1 MNAILIILAVVAV
14 LFIGAYIVSAIQ
26 QKRRNSELDLL
37 NDRLSAAAEE
47 DEDEDEEEEAEAD
60 DEDEE
65 DEDDEDENENE
76 NENENDKDDDKEKNN
91 NRSAEPAKTTGCG
104 GCLSLLI
111 MLLMVG
117 GIGYLFFDCFTEKLD
132 DHMVITTLGS
142 VEHSPFINEKVTYDT
157 RALKDTTRQEVES
170 VSFSSQVLEHGEKD
184 SRVYY
189 IVETKYSTGEVS
201 IDTISRPI
209 DGSDWTTGF

>member
-14 LFIGAYIVSAIQ
+14 LFIVTYIVSAIQ

-47 DEDEDEEEEAEAD
+47 DEDEDDTDEAEAD

-65 DEDDEDENENE
+65 
-76 NENENDKDDDKEKNN
+76 ENDKDDDKEKNN
-91 NRSAEPAKTTGCG
+91 NRSAEPTKTTGCG

-111 MLLMVG
+111 MLLIVG

-209 DGSDWTTGF
+209 DSSDWTTGF

>member
-14 LFIGAYIVSAIQ
+14 LFIVTYIVSAIQ

-47 DEDEDEEEEAEAD
+47 DEDEDEEEEEEAEAD

-65 DEDDEDENENE
+65 DEDDEDE

-91 NRSAEPAKTTGCG
+91 NRSAEPTKTTGCG

-170 VSFSSQVLEHGEKD
+170 VSFSSRVIEHGEKD

-201 IDTISRPI
+201 IDTISRSI
-209 DGSDWTTGF
+209 DSEDWTTGL